1 MSKSHPDSENP
12 LEAFFN
18 YAHVLAK
25 AEEQLKLGVLT
36 QDQFLRIRAGCE
48 QKLKNPTKT
57 ETEAGKESF

>member
-1 MSKSHPDSENP
+1 